1 MTFIVYYLL
10 NSSRCCVEINIRRR
24 ALQRN
29 ILKFCVQLLISY
41 CSFND
46 HRFPKF
52 DTMDVFITFMNGTT
66 FSLSVELNATVEKL
80 KNLIQIK
87 HGTPSARQ
95 RLSVQNGQR
104 PMTDESRTLAEYG
117 VRSGSTVIV
126 LVTEPGPIQVF
137 LKTEKGVTHTYEIT
151 PGETVSFPD
160 PSLSSPVSPGCALE
174 VVTVL
179 CSVVDI
185 VLYFFN
191 NLHRF
196 PRFATMELFIKFMNG
211 QTFSLSVELNATIKT
226 LKNLIQIKQGT
237 PSARQRLS
245 VQNGQRRDLTDES
258 RTLAEYGVSSGS
270 TVIVL
275 VTEPGPIQVTEPGPI
290 QVFLKTEKGK
300 THTYEITPGETV
312 SEFKRKVFNKER
324 VPVDQQRLIYKGR
337 QMEDGKKLEDYGVK
351 NESTID
357 LTLRLRGG

>member
-1 MTFIVYYLL
+1 MSQNL
-10 NSSRCCVEINIRRR
+10 EIEN
-24 ALQRN
+24 
-29 ILKFCVQLLISY
+29 KKV
-41 CSFND
+41 
-46 HRFPKF
+46 
-52 DTMDVFITFMNGTT
+52 
-66 FSLSVELNATVEKL
+66 
-80 KNLIQIK
+80 
-87 HGTPSARQ
+87 
-95 RLSVQNGQR
+95 
-104 PMTDESRTLAEYG
+104 
-117 VRSGSTVIV
+117 
-126 LVTEPGPIQVF
+126 
-137 LKTEKGVTHTYEIT
+137 
-151 PGETVSFPD
+151 
-160 PSLSSPVSPGCALE
+160 
-174 VVTVL
+174 
-179 CSVVDI
+179 
-185 VLYFFN
+185 
-191 NLHRF
+191 RF

-258 RTLAEYGVSSGS
+258 RTLAEYG
-270 TVIVL
+270 
-275 VTEPGPIQVTEPGPI
+275 
-290 QVFLKTEKGK
+290 VFLKTEKGK